1 MNKKIYGIVFYYGE
15 GFERYKKYKFY
26 STQKEQQKEFNKYI
40 NNNYYCKTMYR

>member
-26 STQKEQQKEFNKYI
+26 STQKEQKKAFKKYRVKI
-40 NNNYYCKTMYR
+40 LEWSFSL